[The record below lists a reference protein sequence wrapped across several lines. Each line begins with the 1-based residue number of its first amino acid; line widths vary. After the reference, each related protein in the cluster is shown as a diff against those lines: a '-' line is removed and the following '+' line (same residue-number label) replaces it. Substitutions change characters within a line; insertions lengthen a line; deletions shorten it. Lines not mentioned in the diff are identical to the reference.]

1 MKKIVAVLSLVLCL
15 CVLFSACGKE
25 STTGDITPST
35 NDDINNPTADD
46 VTPDEPAEPEK
57 PVEPGKPTE
66 PDKPTEPEN
75 PVEPE
80 QPNEPEQPENNDALY
95 PTFNPEEYEDLEPWQ
110 IAYLEYMVEDANEY
124 GSYFRSTF
132 ALVFVDSDNIPE
144 LYISGPDSA
153 SGTRL
158 CSYKDGLVVKQHCGT
173 EYIPASGLVY
183 NYMGHMGNYRTDV
196 FLLTEDGFLSI
207 FNGREEHLPYQTLA
221 DNGERITK
229 SSHEYFID
237 KTPVTEEEF
246 NDAIAKVFDNN
257 ISIRFSDNTTLYK
270 YSTMQEAII
279 NWDYSILPPEAPVLP
294 EPPTPTTPPA
304 KPAEPETP
312 TEPEYPDISND
323 PVVLA
328 GGIPQI
334 VYDAI
339 EEGEWEKAYAMLYS
353 IKTPSKKQKELMSH
367 FVFLPKETFSGR
379 MRKYLHIYE
388 FDDEGNIYS
397 DSYYTINRQVDKYY
411 YNKDGTLKTVTF
423 YKDQDLWQDFTYF
436 YHGNGTLSL
445 KLYETSWGDQ
455 KITTYKYDE
464 NGNLVYSESPSE
476 KVTYD
481 KNGNILSLE
490 RSYEKLTYTYDEKG
504 NLITEQLQD
513 LTDRGDHRLYSYTY
527 DNEGRVLTK
536 QTDMRKY
543 TYTYDQK
550 GNLLTYT
557 SCYPSGKAD
566 FQTTFFYDEKEHRIE
581 TKTLYGDGS
590 TKITTY
596 ERDEKGNMLSETI
609 QQSGKT
615 TKTEYTYDEYGNVL
629 TYKKSSESNVYSYTY
644 ELHYFPNAVPSHPE
658 TYENYIAE

>member
-1 MKKIVAVLSLVLCL
+1 MDNYSTSVYHLTDSGFVE
-15 CVLFSACGKE
+15 LFYG
-25 STTGDITPST
+25 T
-35 NDDINNPTADD
+35 N
-46 VTPDEPAEPEK
+46 
-57 PVEPGKPTE
+57 
-66 PDKPTEPEN
+66 EN
-75 PVEPE
+75 RR
-80 QPNEPEQPENNDALY
+80 Y
-95 PTFNPEEYEDLEPWQ
+95 Y
-110 IAYLEYMVEDANEY
+110 
-124 GSYFRSTF
+124 
-132 ALVFVDSDNIPE
+132 
-144 LYISGPDSA
+144 
-153 SGTRL
+153 
-158 CSYKDGLVVKQHCGT
+158 
-173 EYIPASGLVY
+173 
-183 NYMGHMGNYRTDV
+183 
-196 FLLTEDGFLSI
+196 
-207 FNGREEHLPYQTLA
+207 TL
-221 DNGERITK
+221 DTNGERILIAITL
-229 SSHEYFID
+229 YYID
-237 KTPVTEEEF
+237 GKEVTEEEH
-246 NDAIAKVFDNN
+246 DAEVAKYFD
-257 ISIRFSDNTTLYK
+257 
-270 YSTMQEAII
+270 YSKSKSFFKDGPVVSVDQATVRQQIKD
-279 NWDYSILPPEAPVLP
+279 WDYSILPPEAPA
-294 EPPTPTTPPA
+294 EPDKPT
-304 KPAEPETP
+304 EPETP
-312 TEPEYPDISND
+312 TQPEMPTEPDTPTSPSDIVTPPTKPETPSIPSTPSDIVPPPTKPTEPDVPTEPDAPEYPDISND

-339 EEGEWEKAYAMLYS
+339 EEGDWEKAYAMLYS

-367 FVFLPKETFSGR
+367 FVFLPKEILSGIVR
-379 MRKYLHIYE
+379 INLHNYE
-388 FDDEGNIYS
+388 FDDEGNLYS
-397 DSYYTINRQVDKYY
+397 DSYYTINREVDKYY

-445 KLYETSWGDQ
+445 KIYETSWGDQ

-476 KVTYD
+476 KVSYD

-504 NLITEQLQD
+504 NLITEHHQD

-536 QTDMRKY
+536 QTDMGKY

-557 SCYPSGKAD
+557 SCYPSGKID
-566 FQTTFFYDEKEHRIE
+566 FQTTFFYNEKEQRIE

-590 TKITTY
+590 TKTTTY

-644 ELHYFPNAVPSHPE
+644 ELHFFPNSVPTHPE

>member
-527 DNEGRVLTK
+527 DSDGKLLSETSK
-536 QTDMRKY
+536 FPDSTWIT
-543 TYTYDQK
+543 TYTYD
-550 GNLLTYT
+550 
-557 SCYPSGKAD
+557 
-566 FQTTFFYDEKEHRIE
+566 
-581 TKTLYGDGS
+581 
-590 TKITTY
+590 
-596 ERDEKGNMLSETI
+596 EKGLSI
-609 QQSGKT
+609 Q
-615 TKTEYTYDEYGNVL
+615 L
-629 TYKKSSESNVYSYTY
+629 
-644 ELHYFPNAVPSHPE
+644 ELERNHLF
-658 TYENYIAE
+658 I